1 MVVTGKNDVTVNSV
15 DKRANHI
22 NTINNEL
29 MNLNRTGQEV
39 EKVSL
44 AVNTSWFV
52 TCDQSNEG
60 FTQRSFQ
67 EGEKVMEDGKLS
79 G

>member
-1 MVVTGKNDVTVNSV
+1 MDITEKNDVIVNSV

-39 EKVSL
+39 EKVS
-44 AVNTSWFV
+44 
-52 TCDQSNEG
+52 
-60 FTQRSFQ
+60 
-67 EGEKVMEDGKLS
+67 
-79 G
+79 